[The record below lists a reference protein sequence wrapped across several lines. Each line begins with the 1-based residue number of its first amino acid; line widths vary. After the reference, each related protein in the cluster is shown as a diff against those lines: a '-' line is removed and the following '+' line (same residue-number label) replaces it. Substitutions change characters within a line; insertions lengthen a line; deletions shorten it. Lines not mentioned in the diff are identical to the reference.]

1 MDLPGLGFEPAGGPL
16 TDEQPA
22 STNELVANSEWR
34 FEVAY
39 GSSIEVKVNQLCIL
53 RTVSTTNAVQLIKGT
68 AELFGTELAPNQ
80 PYIFSGSKAAIFTYH
95 GCTLS
100 VTGSPSSDYVA
111 EETPMTSYANL
122 HFALE
127 PLRDAAAS
135 SSGPRIMLVGP
146 DDSGK
151 TCLTKLLAA
160 YASRSHRRP
169 VVVNLN
175 PSEGMLTMPGAIS
188 AVAFESILD
197 VEEGWGSSPLT
208 GPSPVPVKLP
218 LVYFYGSTDPFS
230 ASERYKVLT
239 TRLALAVRHHLD
251 EDTAARQT
259 GVIVD
264 TAGSVAGS
272 AAARGN
278 YELIRTAVTEFQISV
293 IAVLGS
299 ERLFSGLSKHYP
311 QTTHNGHAHPD
322 VTLLRLEKSG
332 GCVERD
338 ASYRE
343 QTRASEAR
351 SYFFGRQTSSST
363 PGATAPPLAPHTVTV
378 PFTELTIYKPHD
390 PADLVPLGLMP
401 GGVDD
406 DGGGGGGGGGGS
418 AANRGGTLKLLD
430 RVDPPFSPDMQGTLL
445 AVLQV
450 EATASV
456 ETVAE
461 ASVLGFLY
469 VVEVDVERARLKVLS
484 PMGGRVPRN
493 AILWGPGV
501 DVGPSLMG

>member
-1 MDLPGLGFEPAGGPL
+1 
-16 TDEQPA
+16 
-22 STNELVANSEWR
+22 
-34 FEVAY
+34 
-39 GSSIEVKVNQLCIL
+39 
-53 RTVSTTNAVQLIKGT
+53 
-68 AELFGTELAPNQ
+68 
-80 PYIFSGSKAAIFTYH
+80 
-95 GCTLS
+95 
-100 VTGSPSSDYVA
+100 
-111 EETPMTSYANL
+111 MTSYANL

-127 PLRDAAAS
+127 PLRDAAA
-135 SSGPRIMLVGP
+135 GPRIMLVGP

-151 TCLTKLLAA
+151 TSLTKLLAA

-230 ASERYKVLT
+230 AAERYKVLT

-278 YELIRTAVTEFQISV
+278 YELIRTAVTEFQITV

-311 QTTHNGHAHPD
+311 QTAHNGHAHPG
-322 VTLLRLEKSG
+322 VTLLRLDKSG

-338 ASYRE
+338 AAYRE
-343 QTRASEAR
+343 QTRAAEAR
-351 SYFFGRQTSSST
+351 SYFFGRQVSSPSTSTS
-363 PGATAPPLAPHTVTV
+363 ATAPPLAPHTVSV
-378 PFTELTIYKPHD
+378 PFTDLTIYKPHD

-406 DGGGGGGGGGGS
+406 DSGGGGGGGGAAATRAGS
-418 AANRGGTLKLLD
+418 AKLLD

-456 ETVAE
+456 QTVAE

-469 VVEVDVERARLKVLS
+469 VVEVDVEKARLKVLS